1 VDIPNLAL
9 DFDLIAIGVAALFG
23 FVIAV
28 QGWRAWHAQHRRRRY
43 RRRV

>member
-1 VDIPNLAL
+1 VDIPTLIF
-9 DFDLIAIGVAALFG
+9 DFDLVAIGVAALFG

-28 QGWRAWHAQHRRRRY
+28 QGWRQWCNHYRRRRY